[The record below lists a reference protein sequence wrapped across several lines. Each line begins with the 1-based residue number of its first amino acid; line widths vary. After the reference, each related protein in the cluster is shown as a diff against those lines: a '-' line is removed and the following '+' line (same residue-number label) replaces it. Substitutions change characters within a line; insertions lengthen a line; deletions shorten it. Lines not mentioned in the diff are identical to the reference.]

1 MLAHARF
8 AKSFRAHLGQN
19 TATAT
24 TQARILPER
33 FHGPDEPHACK
44 EGIDLNRCLLRQT
57 RFLSSALKRGAP
69 RQATTPHSFWASGF
83 YSSSRCLSAA
93 ATKPLNSGWGLVG
106 RLLNSGWA
114 WLATNHGWF
123 GSSIISVRRPS
134 GETPEITMPASWSLP
149 RYSLFTS

>member
-24 TQARILPER
+24 TQAHILPER
-33 FHGPDEPHACK
+33 FHEPDEPHACK

-69 RQATTPHSFWASGF
+69 RQAITPHFF
-83 YSSSRCLSAA
+83 R
-93 ATKPLNSGWGLVG
+93 PQV
-106 RLLNSGWA
+106 
-114 WLATNHGWF
+114 F
-123 GSSIISVRRPS
+123 IPRRDV
-134 GETPEITMPASWSLP
+134 
-149 RYSLFTS
+149 